1 MNWMCIAKIVHTQ
14 CGARLFRCSLSSR
27 FCCCCCCFFLLYL
40 AWPGLAVPYTQWDY
54 EEYSVVLY
62 ILTFC
67 FYKYNVQYVLALA
80 CHSSIPI
87 NINDSVVILRAF
99 SAFISLAL
107 SVSLSLCIAR
117 ALFPYHSFYFCS
129 FNSFGEIITVLCA
142 FAKRRTKQSN
152 RTNQSTERAK
162 NRINSQM
169 AKEWNKKEDVKQMR
183 ELVNV

>member
-1 MNWMCIAKIVHTQ
+1 MCIAKIVHTQ

-107 SVSLSLCIAR
+107 SLSLCLCVLL
-117 ALFPYHSFYFCS
+117 ALFFLTIHFIF
-129 FNSFGEIITVLCA
+129 VLSILSVKSSRC
-142 FAKRRTKQSN
+142 FVHLRREERNKATK
-152 RTNQSTERAK
+152 RTNPQKGQKIE
-162 NRINSQM
+162 
-169 AKEWNKKEDVKQMR
+169 
-183 ELVNV
+183 